1 MKIQD
6 PTRFAPPAADAAA
19 LDDKKAQYAAWRD
32 RLKQKEPVAE
42 VIDLHEAESAPAP
55 SIWTRESLLSYDWS
69 E

>member
-6 PTRFAPPAADAAA
+6 PTRFAPTADAAA

-32 RLKQKEPVAE
+32 RLKQKDAVPDE
-42 VIDLHEAESAPAP
+42 VIDLGADEAVGAWSP
-55 SIWTRESLLSYDWS
+55 ESLLTYDWS

>member
-6 PTRFAPPAADAAA
+6 PTRFNPAADAAA

-32 RLKQKEPVAE
+32 RLKQKEPVPEA
-42 VIDLHEAESAPAP
+42 VIDLVAQETPAP

-69 E
+69 A

>member
-6 PTRFAPPAADAAA
+6 PTRFAPTATA

-32 RLKQKEPVAE
+32 RLKQKDTVEEE
-42 VIDLHEAESAPAP
+42 VIDLAAEP
-55 SIWTRESLLSYDWS
+55 SVWSTESLLSYDWS